1 MGYTI
6 TEKILLKH
14 TDKKDIKPGDFIYAD
29 IDLSL
34 ANDIT
39 APIAIKEFENSKF
52 KQVFDKDKIV
62 LVPDHFT
69 PSKDKESAAQC
80 RILQEFVKKH
90 GITNYFEVG
99 RGGIE
104 HALLPQEGLVKPGDL
119 VVGADSH
126 TCTYGALGA
135 FSTGVGSTDIAGAF
149 ITGKCWFKVPET
161 IKFIFTGKL
170 NSYVEGKD
178 LILYTIGRI
187 GVSGALYKVMEFEG
201 EVIHNFKMDDRF
213 TICNMAIEAGAK
225 TGIIPPDD
233 KTKNYISKV
242 LKSEKSID
250 YFCSDKDAN
259 YSEIIEIDVSEIEPQ
274 VAFPHSPANSRVV
287 NEIDDI
293 KINQIVIGSC
303 TNGRLLDI
311 KRAADI
317 LKGRK
322 VNKNVRLIIIP
333 ATQKIYQQAIKEGYL
348 EIFADSGA
356 IVSTPTCGPCI
367 GGHMGVL
374 GEGEKALATTNRNF
388 KGRMGHID
396 SEVYLCNVQVAAAS
410 AVAGKIIH
418 PQNLEN

>member
-14 TDKKDIKPGDFIYAD
+14 TDKKDIKPSDFIYAD
-29 IDLSL
+29 IDLAL

-69 PSKDKESAAQC
+69 PNKDKESAAQC

-135 FSTGVGSTDIAGAF
+135 FSTGVGSTDIASAF
-149 ITGKCWFKVPET
+149 ITGKCWFKVPGT
-161 IKFIFTGKL
+161 IKLIYTGKL

-201 EVIHNFKMDDRF
+201 KIIHNFKMDDRF

-242 LKSEKSID
+242 LKSAKSID
-250 YFCSDKDAN
+250 YFYSDKDAN
-259 YSEIIEIDVSEIEPQ
+259 YSEIIEFDVSEIEPQ
-274 VAFPHSPANSRVV
+274 VAFPHSPANTRSV

-293 KINQIVIGSC
+293 KIDQIVIGSC
-303 TNGRLLDI
+303 TNGRLLDL

-322 VNKNVRLIIIP
+322 INKNVRLIILP
-333 ATQKIYQQAIKEGYL
+333 ATQKIYQQAIKKGYL
-348 EIFADSGA
+348 EIFTDSGA

-374 GEGEKALATTNRNF
+374 GEGERALATTNRNF

-396 SEVYLCNVQVAAAS
+396 SEVYLCNVQIAAAS
-410 AVAGKIIH
+410 AVVGRIVH
-418 PQNLEN
+418 PRNL